1 MATRYS
7 RQYYSRSRQPSATAL
22 RVETLLSRYPDLR
35 EQELAELID
44 LFPFL
49 PMLDLGLMTA
59 DDQLSEKLAEFQ
71 RDHGK
76 KLKAPI
82 SGLMLFLAF
91 PAMVVIGT
99 LWWVL
104 T

>member
-1 MATRYS
+1 M
-7 RQYYSRSRQPSATAL
+7 
-22 RVETLLSRYPDLR
+22 ETLLSRYPDLR
-35 EQELAELID
+35 EQELAELIE

-49 PMLDLGLMTA
+49 PMLDLSLMTA
-59 DDQLSEKLAEFQ
+59 DDQLSEKLAAFQ

-76 KLKAPI
+76 QLKAPVSSLI
-82 SGLMLFLAF
+82 LFLAF
-91 PAMVVIGT
+91 PALVVIGS

>member
-7 RQYYSRSRQPSATAL
+7 RQFYSRSRQPSATAL
-22 RVETLLSRYPDLR
+22 RVETLLSRYPNLR

-49 PMLDLGLMTA
+49 PMLDLSLMTA
-59 DDQLSEKLAEFQ
+59 DVQLSEKLAAFQ
-71 RDHGK
+71 RDHDK
-76 KLKAPI
+76 QLKAPVSSLI
-82 SGLMLFLAF
+82 LFLAF
-91 PAMVVIGT
+91 PALVVIGS

>member
-1 MATRYS
+1 M
-7 RQYYSRSRQPSATAL
+7 
-22 RVETLLSRYPDLR
+22 ETLLSRYPDLR
-35 EQELAELID
+35 EQELAELIE

-49 PMLDLGLMTA
+49 PMLDLSLMTA

-76 KLKAPI
+76 QLKAPVSSLI
-82 SGLMLFLAF
+82 LFLAF
-91 PAMVVIGT
+91 PALVVIGS